1 MENNPK
7 RKSRWSIVYPSCLFV
22 LYAIL
27 YAVAVAFGV
36 FDERSVASA
45 AICIVSF
52 VGISVINL
60 LTEASPAVHIINMLF
75 WSAMVISFLGF
86 AW

>member
-1 MENNPK
+1 METEK

-45 AICIVSF
+45 VICVVSF

-60 LTEASPAVHIINMLF
+60 LTETSAAVHIINMLF

-86 AW
+86 GW